1 MGGGGLS
8 VFFLVGWLGGWVGGV
23 VVFFVLFPSRLGAWV
38 VGVLCF
44 PFFFLLLLS
53 RFWSRSLVGVVV
65 APVCRWWSG
74 GCCRAVL
81 LAALCGLLCCCAV
94 LLLPSS
100 LSSRLSSLFP
110 VFVVAVVVVVA
121 AAVVAVVAVVAC
133 RFAAVCCCW
142 CCRSSSAS
150 PSCGGRFPPRQDFSA
165 GPCQATSSLPLGL
178 PPPPNF
184 DNIVLTHPFS
194 APISAFGP
202 SVSSVLSCS
211 GHGTAQRTHHPATR
225 GALLWCLP
233 FFFLFPLLFVS
244 CLLVAAPF

>member
-1 MGGGGLS
+1 M
-8 VFFLVGWLGGWVGGV
+8 
-23 VVFFVLFPSRLGAWV
+23 
-38 VGVLCF
+38 CF
-44 PFFFLLLLS
+44 
-53 RFWSRSLVGVVV
+53 RFWSRSLVGGVV

-81 LAALCGLLCCCAV
+81 LAAWCGLLCCCAV
-94 LLLPSS
+94 LLLPF
-100 LSSRLSSLFP
+100 RCR
-110 VFVVAVVVVVA
+110 VVVVPGVRRLRCCCCCCGR
-121 AAVVAVVAVVAC
+121 C
-133 RFAAVCCCW
+133 RCCCCCLPFCCCCCCW

-150 PSCGGRFPPRQDFSA
+150 SCGGRLPPRHDFSA

>member
-1 MGGGGLS
+1 M
-8 VFFLVGWLGGWVGGV
+8 GGWVGGWV
-23 VVFFVLFPSRLGAWV
+23 SCFPFFFPSRLGGG
-38 VGVLCF
+38 GVCCA
-44 PFFFLLLLS
+44 FLLFFCFLGFGCG
-53 RFWSRSLVGVVV
+53 RWLVLWLPPS
-65 APVCRWWSG
+65 AG
-74 GCCRAVL
+74 G
-81 LAALCGLLCCCAV
+81 GL
-94 LLLPSS
+94 
-100 LSSRLSSLFP
+100 
-110 VFVVAVVVVVA
+110 VVVVA
-121 AAVVAVVAVVAC
+121 RCCWLRCVACCVVALPGRSLVRCFRAC
-133 RFAAVCCCW
+133 RRRSRCSSFCCCCLPFCCCCCCW

-150 PSCGGRFPPRQDFSA
+150 PSCGGRFPPRHDFSA